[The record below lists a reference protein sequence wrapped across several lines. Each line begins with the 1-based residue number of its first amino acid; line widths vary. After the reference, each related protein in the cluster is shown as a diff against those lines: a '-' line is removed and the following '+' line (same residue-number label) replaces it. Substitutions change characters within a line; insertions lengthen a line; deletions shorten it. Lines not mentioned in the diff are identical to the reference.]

1 MSLNYTASDAKKNGI
16 VTLCTLLG
24 EEDQGWGEGGLRYKR
39 QNFREQEQGK
49 NITEC
54 CLKQMESTK
63 V

>member
-1 MSLNYTASDAKKNGI
+1 MQAGLLASDAKKNGI

-39 QNFREQEQGK
+39 QNFGEQEQGK